1 MPLTKHVMEIT
12 APRIVRKGLGFR
24 RVFGR
29 QAPLGFLLVL
39 PLVLVMVVLL
49 VYPVVSALL
58 LSFQDKM
65 LGTPGEFIGLDNYK
79 ELLFEDPRFYQVV
92 RNSFVFTFFSIAGK
106 LIIGMGMA
114 VLLNQ

>member
-1 MPLTKHVMEIT
+1 MEIT
-12 APRIVRKGLGFR
+12 APAIPRKAFGFR

-49 VYPVVSALL
+49 VYPVASALL

-65 LGTPGEFIGLDNYK
+65 LGTPGVFIGLDNYK

-92 RNSFVFTFFSIAGK
+92 RK
-106 LIIGMGMA
+106 EKK
-114 VLLNQ
+114 